1 MGIAVD
7 SRIELSYSH
16 TIEAVKIALK
26 ANLVPLVRSSP
37 GIGKSSMGHF
47 IAQSLNLAH
56 IDVRLADHEPSD
68 LNGLP
73 DVRGEY
79 AVFKTFE
86 QFPTEEMQLP
96 EGKDGWLLCFDELP
110 NVDKQMQSAAYKII
124 LEKFV
129 GQKRLHPKCKI
140 IAFGNHTT
148 DNAIAEVMST
158 ALCSRLIHLNLR
170 FDFDDFIS
178 YALSAG
184 ISSNVIAY
192 LHYKKSS
199 AYNFDPNKADETYP
213 CPRTWEFLSKSEK
226 AGLSVS
232 APWALAYISGTIGQA
247 VAHDYVLFMNYRKE
261 LVTFEQM
268 MLNPDTCDVYPNQ
281 PHLQYAMAS
290 LLAENFGIEN
300 IENILKV
307 VSRLSPEFAS
317 FVGTLAMSRIPPAMH
332 AQYATNTHWRTWL
345 STFIKKYVTV

>member
-7 SRIELSYSH
+7 SRIELPYGQVVQ
-16 TIEAVKIALK
+16 AVKLALK
-26 ANLVPLVRSSP
+26 ADLVPLVRSSP
-37 GIGKSSMGHF
+37 GIGKSSMGHI
-47 IAQSLNLAH
+47 IANDLNLKH

-158 ALCSRLIHLNLR
+158 ALCSRLIHFNLR
-170 FDFDDFIS
+170 FDFDDFME
-178 YALSAG
+178 YAFKSGMSLNIIG
-184 ISSNVIAY
+184 Y
-192 LHYKKSS
+192 LQYKQSS
-199 AYNFDPNKADETYP
+199 AYQFNPNDADTTYP

-226 AGLSVS
+226 AGLNYSQPYS
-232 APWALAYISGTIGQA
+232 FAYVAGTIGQA
-247 VAHDYVLFMNYRKE
+247 VAHDFILFINYRKE
-261 LVTFEQM
+261 LQTFEEM
-268 MLNPDTCDVYPNQ
+268 MQNPDTCKVYANE
-281 PHLQYAMAS
+281 PHLQYAMAT
-290 LLAENFGIEN
+290 LLAEHFNSKYL
-300 IENILKV
+300 ENILKV
-307 VSRLSPEFAS
+307 VSRMSPEFGS
-317 FVGTLAMSRIPPAMH
+317 FVGTLALSRLTPAQH
-332 AQYATNTHWRTWL
+332 AEYGANPVWRNWL
-345 STFIKKYVTV
+345 STFVKKYATA